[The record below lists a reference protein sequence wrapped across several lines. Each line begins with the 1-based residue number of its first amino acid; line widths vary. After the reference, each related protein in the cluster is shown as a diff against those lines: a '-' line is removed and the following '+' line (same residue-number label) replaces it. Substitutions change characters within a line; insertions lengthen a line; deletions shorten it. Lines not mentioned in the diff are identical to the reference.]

1 MGVRYICLW
10 ISRSELLQNVSK
22 WLNWLHMREYLMNLG
37 MAYFQSGDKEKSK
50 EVLVKAQRIAPDNR
64 LVQETLEWIH

>member
-1 MGVRYICLW
+1 
-10 ISRSELLQNVSK
+10 
-22 WLNWLHMREYLMNLG
+22 MREYLMNLG

-50 EVLVKAQRIAPDNR
+50 EVLFKAQRIAPDNR